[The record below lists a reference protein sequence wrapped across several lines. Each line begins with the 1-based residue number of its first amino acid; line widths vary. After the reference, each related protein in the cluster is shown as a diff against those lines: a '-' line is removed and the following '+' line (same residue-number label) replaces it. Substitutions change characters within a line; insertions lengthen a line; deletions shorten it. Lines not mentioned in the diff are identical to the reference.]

1 MSTYQQ
7 SVATNT
13 CGDLPPC
20 SSFISPIDA
29 ALTCTPIGD
38 FTQGGFPIAGGR
50 LEIRLASDPCYP
62 STIPS
67 LNLCFQGSKQIA
79 FCAADPAIGQE
90 YNPKEFITK
99 YGYFSTPTSIQG
111 TAGQF
116 RWSAKLTVP
125 DQTHITV
132 EILIEFLNQV
142 AGINEWNTWISTTQT
157 LDLQG
162 PYVKNQGLAYKS
174 NPEFVPITP
183 TGAGP
188 NCEVSYMSIIA
199 GLQPLRYACG
209 TSEGDVDTCGF
220 WNGDYYYT
228 CFRGEVIDKTG
239 ASLPVPFLMAL
250 NASNCATLSSC
261 GCDRCKVTTTYYDCL
276 YNTDATFYQYVLTN
290 FAEPVD
296 VDQQIQV
303 ANGAPF
309 PIQIK
314 FLNNTLWFYWAPNFP
329 TWERSTGT
337 LVQSY
342 GPTIYTVE
350 DTRYKIIFYSTRY
363 PSPEIVPDCTTINF
377 TSVSLTPAI
386 SAATAIPPAPKSL
399 REAIAARASG
409 SGKHCGCGGKTVNNW
424 HPPKKS

>member
-1 MSTYQQ
+1 MSTYKQT
-7 SVATNT
+7 VATNT
-13 CGDLPPC
+13 CGELPPC
-20 SSFISPIDA
+20 SSFVSPIDA

-38 FTQGGFPIAGGR
+38 FTKNGFPIAGGR
-50 LEIRLASDPCYP
+50 LEIRLASEPCPP

-67 LNLCFQGSKQIA
+67 LNLCFRNPFQLA
-79 FCAADPAIGQE
+79 WCAADPPIGQE
-90 YNPKEFITK
+90 YNPTEFITK
-99 YGYFSTPTSIQG
+99 YGYFGTPVSVQNTS
-111 TAGQF
+111 GQF
-116 RWSAKLTVP
+116 RWAAKLTVP

-132 EILIEFLNQV
+132 EILIEFLDQV
-142 AGINEWNTWISTTQT
+142 GGVNVWSTWISTTQT

-174 NPEFVPITP
+174 NPEYVPITP

-188 NCEVSYMSIIA
+188 NCEVTYMSIIA

-220 WNGDYYYT
+220 WNGNYYYT

-261 GCDRCKVTTTYYDCL
+261 GCDRCKVTTSYYDCL
-276 YNTDATFYQYVLTN
+276 FNTDATFYQYVLTN

-296 VDQQIQV
+296 VEQQIQV
-303 ANGAPF
+303 ASGAPF

-314 FLNNTLWFYWAPNFP
+314 FFNNQLWFYWATAFP
-329 TWERSTGT
+329 VWERSTGT
-337 LVQSY
+337 LVQQY
-342 GPTIYTVE
+342 GPTIYSVE
-350 DTRYKIIFYSTRY
+350 DSRYKIFFYSTRY
-363 PSPEIVPDCTTINF
+363 PSPEIVPDCTALNF
-377 TSVSLTPAI
+377 SSVSLAPAI
-386 SAATAIPPAPKSL
+386 LAETPKAPKNL

-409 SGKHCGCGGKTVNNW
+409 GSKGCGCGSPLVNNW
-424 HPPKKS
+424 HPKRS